1 MKCIRGEKKVGVPS
15 PKGGPQPASLGGKK
29 LKKKIKTVLCGARLA
44 WTPQNVAGG
53 LGTIL
58 FFKTCILLISKTTV
72 GLETSLFLRGE
83 VISKLPEL
91 TYS

>member
-1 MKCIRGEKKVGVPS
+1 MRTNSNQHHATPS
-15 PKGGPQPASLGGKK
+15 APK
-29 LKKKIKTVLCGARLA
+29 
-44 WTPQNVAGG
+44 
-53 LGTIL
+53 

-91 TYS
+91 TYF